1 MLLKSAALRLS
12 ELARLSG
19 VSNVARFSN
28 VTSDLPFHKMVE
40 VFYNNAAK
48 HVEEKMIKELP
59 WKGASEAKKKYV
71 KGVLDNIRAVDN
83 ITEFHFPIK
92 RDDGSFEVI
101 SAWRAQHSHHRLPCK
116 GGVRYAAD
124 VNMGEIL
131 ALASLMT
138 FKCAVLNVP
147 YGGAKGGVRIDPKA
161 YSIDELE
168 RITRRYTMELA
179 KKGYIGA
186 FSDVP
191 APDMGTGER
200 EMAWMVDTYTQT
212 VGYQDINAKGCV
224 TGKPINQGGIHGRT
238 AATGLGLFYVLE
250 NFLNNEE
257 WAVKCGLTSGIK
269 DKTFIVQGYGN
280 VGQYTSQFMHKAGAK
295 LIGVL
300 ELDGSIYN
308 PNGID
313 VPSLDAYKASHGG
326 ISGFPGAQ
334 AYAKGSLLSEKC
346 DILVPAANERQINV
360 ENASNIQA
368 KLIIEGANGP
378 ITPPAD
384 KILQKKNVLVVP
396 DLLAN
401 AGGVSV
407 SYFEW
412 LKNLNHVSFGKLY
425 FKYEKDNHHHI
436 LNSVGQSLE
445 NAFGKKISIEPT
457 EEFKER
463 YAHISEEDVVR
474 SGLHY
479 SMERASNVIMDTCK
493 CYNLGLDLRT
503 AAYISAIE
511 KIFYTYHGSGMTF
524 I

>member
-1 MLLKSAALRLS
+1 MLSQKIALSLS
-12 ELARLSG
+12 ELIRVPYLFRTAKLS
-19 VSNVARFSN
+19 SAAP
-28 VTSDLPFHKMVE
+28 DLPFHKMVE
-40 VFYNNAAK
+40 IFYNNAAK
-48 HVEEKMIKELP
+48 HVEEKMNKELP
-59 WKGASEAKKKYV
+59 WQEPCERKAKYV
-71 KGVLDNIRAVDN
+71 KGVLDNIRAVN
-83 ITEFHFPIK
+83 NVTEFHFPIK

-101 SAWRAQHSHHRLPCK
+101 HAWRAQHSHHRLPCK
-116 GGVRYAAD
+116 GGIRYAAD
-124 VNMGEIL
+124 VNMGEVL

-147 YGGAKGGVRIDPKA
+147 YGGAKGGVRINPKA
-161 YSIDELE
+161 YSVNELE

-186 FSDVP
+186 FVDVP

-200 EMAWMVDTYTQT
+200 EMAWMADTYSQT
-212 VGYQDINAKGCV
+212 LGYQDINAKGCV

-250 NFLNNEE
+250 NFINNEK
-257 WAVKCGLTSGIK
+257 WAHKCGLSSGIK
-269 DKTFIVQGYGN
+269 GKTFIVQGYGN
-280 VGQYTSQFMHKAGAK
+280 VGQYTSQFMHEAGAK

-313 VPSLDAYKASHGG
+313 VPSLEAYKKSHGS
-326 ISGFPGAQ
+326 IAGFPGAE
-334 AYAKGSLLSEKC
+334 AYTKGSLLSEKC

-360 ENASNIQA
+360 DNADGIQA

-378 ITPPAD
+378 ITPSGD
-384 KILQKKNVLVVP
+384 KILQKKNILVIP

-445 NAFGKKISIEPT
+445 HAFGKKVDIQPT

-463 YAHISEEDVVR
+463 YDHISEEDVVR

-479 SMERASNVIMDTCK
+479 SMERASNVVMDTCE

-511 KIFYTYHGSGMTF
+511 KIFYTYHGSGMTL